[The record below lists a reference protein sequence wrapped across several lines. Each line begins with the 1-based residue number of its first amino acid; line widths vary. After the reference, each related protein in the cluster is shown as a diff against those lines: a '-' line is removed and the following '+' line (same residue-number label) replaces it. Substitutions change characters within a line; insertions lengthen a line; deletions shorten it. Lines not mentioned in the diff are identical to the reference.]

1 MNDRPSLAPDIVA
14 HHLREARDL
23 RGAAIRA
30 LFASAVRTTAR
41 SGRNL
46 ARATSSRLHRR
57 RLVFA
62 PRLACQ

>member
-1 MNDRPSLAPDIVA
+1 MIEHPTLGPETIAR
-14 HHLREARDL
+14 HLREARDL

-30 LFASAVRTTAR
+30 LFASMAR
-41 SGRNL
+41 M
-46 ARATSSRLHRR
+46 ADAATRSLVGAIRGRLHRR